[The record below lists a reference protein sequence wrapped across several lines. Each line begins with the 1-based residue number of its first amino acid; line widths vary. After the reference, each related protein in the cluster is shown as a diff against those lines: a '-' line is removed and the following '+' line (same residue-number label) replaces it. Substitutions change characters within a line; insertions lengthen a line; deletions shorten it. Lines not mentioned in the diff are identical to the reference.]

1 MLEDLIFP
9 PETPDLPPLRLGTV
23 HIKKLVV
30 SVPWGRW
37 TTGFLDVQLD
47 DPRRG
52 NLSEEPAQWETAR
65 LHANFAGV
73 VRSALLHQEPKEFA
87 GLLDQ

>member
-47 DPRRG
+47 GLTVNMYRR
-52 NLSEEPAQWETAR
+52 PVETMTVQDLRNRREACVAR
-65 LHANFAGV
+65 LM
-73 VRSALLHQEPKEFA
+73 EEMIE
-87 GLLDQ
+87 